1 MRIIFMGTPGF
12 AVPTLEA
19 LVAAG
24 HDVVAAYSQ
33 PPRPGG
39 RRGRELVPSPV
50 QQRAEVLGI
59 AVRTPVSLK
68 GAEEQAAF
76 AALEADVAVVAAY
89 GLILPRAVL
98 DAPRHGCLNVHG
110 SLLPRWR
117 GAAPV
122 QRAILA
128 GDAETGVGIM
138 QMEAGLDTGPVRLEG
153 RTAVDGKTAG
163 ALTDELATMG
173 AALMVRVLADLDGHP
188 PVPQPTD
195 GVTYA
200 AKIDKAEARID
211 FAQDA
216 TAVERLIRAMNPAP
230 GAWFEVAGE
239 RVKVLAA
246 EVIASDRRPSEGWGL
261 DAEVTAGATGN
272 SGLHQAFAHTPGHPR
287 GGEDPDA
294 WEPSASLETSEN
306 MDPRLR
312 GDDKAGLVLDD
323 RLTIACL
330 NGALRPTL
338 VQRAGRGVAS
348 AEELL
353 RGFPIPAGTRL

>member
-1 MRIIFMGTPGF
+1 MRIIFMGTPDF

-24 HDVVAAYSQ
+24 HDVVAVYSQ

-39 RRGRELVPSPV
+39 RRGRETVASPV
-50 QQRAEVLGI
+50 QQRAEALGI
-59 AVRTPVSLK
+59 TVRHPASLK
-68 GAEEQAAF
+68 AVEEQAAF
-76 AALEADVAVVAAY
+76 ADLHADVAVVAAY

-98 DAPRHGCLNVHG
+98 DAPVHGCLNVHG

-153 RTAVDGKTAG
+153 RVAVDGKTAG
-163 ALTDELATMG
+163 ELTAELAALG
-173 AALMVRVLADLDGHP
+173 ARLMVEVLGDLTRHP
-188 PVPQPTD
+188 AVAQPED

-200 AKIDKAEARID
+200 SKIDKAEARID
-211 FAQDA
+211 FTRSASEI
-216 TAVERLIRAMNPAP
+216 ERLVRAMNPAP

-246 EVIASDRRPSEGWGL
+246 EVLPFSFP
-261 DAEVTAGATGN
+261 
-272 SGLHQAFAHTPGHPR
+272 
-287 GGEDPDA
+287 GGEGTTVDA
-294 WEPSASLETSEN
+294 
-306 MDPRLR
+306 
-312 GDDKAGLVLDD
+312 G
-323 RLTIACL
+323 LTIACAD
-330 NGALRPTL
+330 GAIRPTL
-338 VQRAGRGVAS
+338 VQRAGRGVTSTA
-348 AEELL
+348 ELL
-353 RGFPIPAGTRL
+353 RGFPVRSGMSLNAGGL

>member
-1 MRIIFMGTPGF
+1 MRIIFMGTPDF

-24 HDVVAAYSQ
+24 HDVVAVYSQ

-39 RRGRELVPSPV
+39 RRGRETVASPV
-50 QQRAEVLGI
+50 QQRAEELGI
-59 AVRTPVSLK
+59 TVRHPVSLK
-68 GAEEQAAF
+68 AAEEQAAF
-76 AALEADVAVVAAY
+76 ADLHADVAVVAAY

-98 DAPRHGCLNVHG
+98 DAPVHGCLNVHG

-153 RTAVDGKTAG
+153 RVAVDGKTVG
-163 ALTDELATMG
+163 ELTAELAALG
-173 AALMVRVLADLDGHP
+173 ARLMVEVLGDLTRHP
-188 PVPQPTD
+188 AVAQPED

-200 AKIDKAEARID
+200 SKIDKAEARID
-211 FAQDA
+211 FTRSASEI
-216 TAVERLIRAMNPAP
+216 ERLVRAMNPAP

-246 EVIASDRRPSEGWGL
+246 EVLPFG
-261 DAEVTAGATGN
+261 
-272 SGLHQAFAHTPGHPR
+272 FP
-287 GGEDPDA
+287 GGEGTTVDA
-294 WEPSASLETSEN
+294 
-306 MDPRLR
+306 
-312 GDDKAGLVLDD
+312 G
-323 RLTIACL
+323 LTIACGD
-330 NGALRPTL
+330 GAIRPTL
-338 VQRAGRGVAS
+338 VQRAGRSVTSTA
-348 AEELL
+348 ELL
-353 RGFPIPAGTRL
+353 RGFPVRSGTSLNAGGL